1 MAQTDKPTRQSG
13 MRPMRDLL
21 LSLPLLVAVPGETI
35 HYEAS
40 DADALIEIA
49 ERAEIIGNTINLG
62 LVAIGHVMA
71 CAAPEIECGDV
82 PGDTVEAL
90 GFLIAE
96 LSDFAAV
103 AFTLSQA
110 CRRYTYDHAPP
121 SKVHVACTRP

>member
-1 MAQTDKPTRQSG
+1 
-13 MRPMRDLL
+13 MRDLL
-21 LSLPLLVAVPGETI
+21 LGLPMLAAVPGETI
-35 HYEAS
+35 LYEDS
-40 DADALIEIA
+40 DPDLLVQLADQ
-49 ERAEIIGNTINLG
+49 AEIIGNTINLG

-71 CAAPEIECGDV
+71 CAAPEIECGEV

-90 GFLIAE
+90 GYLLAE

-121 SKVHVACTRP
+121 RKVHVPITRP

>member
-1 MAQTDKPTRQSG
+1 MAAKNNPA

-21 LSLPLLVAVPGETI
+21 LGLPILAAIPGETI
-35 HYEAS
+35 LYEDS
-40 DADALIEIA
+40 DPDLLVQLADQ
-49 ERAEIIGNTINLG
+49 AEIIGNTINLG

-90 GFLIAE
+90 GYLLAE

-121 SKVHVACTRP
+121 HPVHVPITRP

>member
-1 MAQTDKPTRQSG
+1 MATTHNPAV
-13 MRPMRDLL
+13 RPMRDFLL
-21 LSLPLLVAVPGETI
+21 GLPILAAVPGETI
-35 HYEAS
+35 LYEDS
-40 DADALIEIA
+40 DPDLLVQLADQ
-49 ERAEIIGNTINLG
+49 AEIIGNTINLG

-71 CAAPEIECGDV
+71 CAAPEIECGEV

-90 GFLIAE
+90 GYLLAE

-121 SKVHVACTRP
+121 RKVHVPITRP

>member
-1 MAQTDKPTRQSG
+1 MVKIDTATRQAG

-35 HYEAS
+35 LYEDS
-40 DADALIEIA
+40 DADLLIEIS
-49 ERAEIIGNTINLG
+49 ERAEVIGNTIGLG
-62 LVAIGHVMA
+62 LAAIGHVMA

-121 SKVHVACTRP
+121 CKVHVACTRP